1 MKQLQST
8 YFFILI
14 SFLFIFSNCENK
26 KVPSQDFVHQNYLS
40 DVRLGDGV
48 PLQLTVSVRWKLED
62 VQNFYNQFITMDS
75 FNQVILKPRS
85 MELVKNIS
93 NDFPSVDSVFSTNR
107 QLYINTVKNELL
119 TQLGEEGI
127 VINEIIVSDIT
138 FPTSYTK
145 AMEEVGLQRKEI
157 ERIRQMNIVE
167 LERAAANKKKA
178 EADGQVQIAQAE
190 AQGKLQKIQAETEK
204 QRRKIELAKAETA
217 KQVQKMEAQAQAEK
231 LKLIAKAELEKK
243 RDLKNLDIQKQR
255 DLEQIQ
261 IDKQRQLDKVAFEQQ
276 IDLAKLC
283 AENPTFA
290 TFLIN
295 KELAGKVEI
304 AVLPTGSN
312 PNVFNGLLNQNN
324 QMKSIN
330 N

>member
-1 MKQLQST
+1 MKSLQS
-8 YFFILI
+8 YYLILLI
-14 SFLFIFSNCENK
+14 SLAFIFSNCETK
-26 KVPSQDFVHQNYLS
+26 KLPSQDFVHQNFLS

-48 PLQLTVSVRWKLED
+48 PLQLTVSIRWKLEE
-62 VQNFYNQFITMDS
+62 VQKFHNQFITMDS

-93 NDFPSVDSVFSTNR
+93 NEFSSVDSVFSSDR
-107 QLYINTVKNELL
+107 QLYINSIKDELL
-119 TQLGEEGI
+119 AKLGEPGI

-138 FPTSYTK
+138 FPASYTK

-167 LERAAANKKKA
+167 LERATANKKKA

-204 QRRKIELAKAETA
+204 ERRKIELAKAETA
-217 KQVQKMEAQAQAEK
+217 KQVQKMQAQAEAEK

-243 RDLKNLDIQKQR
+243 RDLKNLDIQKQK

-261 IDKQRQLDKVAFEQQ
+261 IDKKRQLDKVALQQQ

-295 KELAGKVEI
+295 KELASKVEI
-304 AVLPTGSN
+304 AVLPSGAN
-312 PNVFNGLLNQNN
+312 PNVFQGLLNQNN

>member
-1 MKQLQST
+1 MKPQQFYYL
-8 YFFILI
+8 FLLIFIA
-14 SFLFIFSNCENK
+14 FIFSNCENK
-26 KVPSQDFVHQNYLS
+26 KTANQNFVHQNYLS

-48 PLQLTVSVRWKLED
+48 PLQLTVSIRWELED
-62 VQNFYNQFITMDS
+62 VQNFHNQFITMDS

-85 MELVKNIS
+85 LELVKNLS
-93 NDFPSVDSVFSTNR
+93 NEFSSVDSVFSIDR
-107 QLYINTVKNELL
+107 QLYINSVKDELL
-119 TQLGEEGI
+119 AKLGEPGI
-127 VINEIIVSDIT
+127 VIDEIIISDIT

-145 AMEEVGLQRKEI
+145 AMEEVGLQRQEI

-167 LERAAANKKKA
+167 LERATANKKKA

-204 QRRKIELAKAETA
+204 ERRKIELAKAETS
-217 KQVQKMEAQAQAEK
+217 KQVQRMQAQAAAEK

-261 IDKQRQLDKVAFEQQ
+261 IDMQRQMDKVAFEQQ
-276 IDLAKLC
+276 VDLAKLC
-283 AENPTFA
+283 ADNPTFA

-295 KELAGKVEI
+295 KELASKVEI
-304 AVLPTGSN
+304 AVLPSGSN
-312 PNVFNGLLNQNN
+312 PNIFGGLLNQNK

>member
-1 MKQLQST
+1 MKPQQFYYL
-8 YFFILI
+8 
-14 SFLFIFSNCENK
+14 FLLVFVAFIFSNCENK
-26 KVPSQDFVHQNYLS
+26 KIASQNFVHQNFLS

-48 PLQLTVSVRWKLED
+48 PLQLAVSIRWKLED
-62 VQNFYNQFITMDS
+62 VSNFYNQFTTMDS

-85 MELVKNIS
+85 LELVKNLS
-93 NDFPSVDSVFSTNR
+93 NEFESVDSVFSSSR
-107 QLYINTVKNELL
+107 QYYINTIKNELL
-119 TQLGEEGI
+119 TKLGEDGI
-127 VINEIIVSDIT
+127 VINEIIVSDIV
-138 FPTSYTK
+138 FPASYTK

-167 LERAAANKKKA
+167 LERATANKKKA

-204 QRRKIELAKAETA
+204 QRRKIELAKAETS
-217 KQVQKMEAQAQAEK
+217 KQVQKMQAQSEAEK

-243 RDLKNLDIQKQR
+243 RDLKNLDIQKQK

-261 IDKQRQLDKVAFEQQ
+261 VDKQRKMDKVAFEQQ
-276 IDLAKLC
+276 VDLAKLC

-312 PNVFNGLLNQNN
+312 PSVFNGLLNQNN
-324 QMKSIN
+324 QLKSIN

>member
-324 QMKSIN
+324 QMKSFN

>member
-1 MKQLQST
+1 MKPIQS
-8 YFFILI
+8 YYFILLI
-14 SFLFIFSNCENK
+14 SLVFILSNCTNK
-26 KVPSQDFVHQNYLS
+26 KLPSQDFVHQNFLS

-48 PLQLTVSVRWKLED
+48 PLQLTVSVRWKLEE
-62 VQNFYNQFITMDS
+62 VQKIQNQFITMDS

-85 MELVKNIS
+85 MELVKNLS
-93 NDFPSVDSVFSTNR
+93 NEFSSVDSVFSSDR
-107 QLYINTVKNELL
+107 QLYINSVKDELL
-119 TQLGEEGI
+119 AKLGEPGI
-127 VINEIIVSDIT
+127 IIHEIIVSDIT
-138 FPTSYTK
+138 FPVSYTK

-157 ERIRQMNIVE
+157 ERIRQMNVVE
-167 LERAAANKKKA
+167 LERATANKKKA

-204 QRRKIELAKAETA
+204 ERRKIELAKAETA
-217 KQVQKMEAQAQAEK
+217 KQVQKMQAQAQAEK
-231 LKLIAKAELEKK
+231 LKLIGKAELEKK
-243 RDLKNLDIQKQR
+243 RDLKDLDIQKQK

-261 IDKQRQLDKVAFEQQ
+261 IDKKRQLDKVALQQ
-276 IDLAKLC
+276 QVDLAKLC

-295 KELAGKVEI
+295 KELASKVEI
-304 AVLPTGSN
+304 AVLPSGAN
-312 PNVFNGLLNQNN
+312 PNIFQGLLNQNN

>member
-1 MKQLQST
+1 MKPQQFYYL
-8 YFFILI
+8 FFLI
-14 SFLFIFSNCENK
+14 FMSFIFSNCENK
-26 KVPSQDFVHQNYLS
+26 KLPSQDFVHQNFLS

-48 PLQLTVSVRWKLED
+48 PLQLTVSIRWKLED
-62 VQNFYNQFITMDS
+62 VQNFYNQFVTMDS

-85 MELVKNIS
+85 MELVKNLS
-93 NDFPSVDSVFSTNR
+93 NEFSSVDSVFSSAR
-107 QLYINTVKNELL
+107 QLYINSIKDELL
-119 TQLGEEGI
+119 AKLGEPGI
-127 VINEIIVSDIT
+127 VINEIILSDIT
-138 FPTSYTK
+138 FPASYTK

-167 LERAAANKKKA
+167 LERATANKKKA
-178 EADGQVQIAQAE
+178 EADGEVQIAQAE

-217 KQVQKMEAQAQAEK
+217 KQVQKMQAQAQAEK

-243 RDLKNLDIQKQR
+243 RDLKNLDIQKQK

-261 IDKQRQLDKVAFEQQ
+261 IDKQRQMDKVAFEQQ
-276 IDLAKLC
+276 IDLARLC

-312 PNVFNGLLNQNN
+312 PSVFNGLLNQNN
-324 QMKSIN
+324 QIKNIN

>member
-1 MKQLQST
+1 MKPLQSY
-8 YFFILI
+8 YFILLI
-14 SFLFIFSNCENK
+14 SFAFIFSNCENEK
-26 KVPSQDFVHQNYLS
+26 IQSQNFVHQNFLA

-62 VQNFYNQFITMDS
+62 VQNFYNQFVTMDS

-93 NDFPSVDSVFSTNR
+93 NEFSSVDSVFSSSR
-107 QLYINTVKNELL
+107 QHYINTLKNELL
-119 TQLGEEGI
+119 TKLGEDGI
-127 VINEIIVSDIT
+127 VINEIIVSDII
-138 FPTSYTK
+138 FPVSYTK
-145 AMEEVGLQRKEI
+145 AMEEVGLQRQEI

-167 LERAAANKKKA
+167 LERATANKKKA

-204 QRRKIELAKAETA
+204 ERRKIELAKAETA
-217 KQVQKMEAQAQAEK
+217 KQVQRMQAQAQAEK

-243 RDLKNLDIQKQR
+243 RDLKNLDVQKQR

-261 IDKQRQLDKVAFEQQ
+261 IDKQRQMDKVAFEQQ
-276 IDLAKLC
+276 VDLAKLC

-295 KELAGKVEI
+295 KELASKVEI
-304 AVLPTGSN
+304 AVLPSGSN
-312 PNVFNGLLNQNN
+312 PNIFGGLLNQNK